1 MVTSGLLEH
10 WYEAGAEMPGLLLLM
25 VVGALL
31 RQPGEADP
39 E

>member
-1 MVTSGLLEH
+1 MKPAT
-10 WYEAGAEMPGLLLLM
+10 EMPGLLLLM

-31 RQPGEADP
+31 RQPGAADP